1 MDEFSINRLSVML
14 DVDRQTMVRALKD
27 TPADAGTER
36 KPLYR
41 VSTAVTALD
50 QHRGKPDRRRKPGN
64 GRTEVLSGTAAAEA
78 AVAFERYDVAYDAMT
93 KLPTL
98 QARRDAAYKLQP
110 LAKQMLEL
118 MHSRDV
124 ECDLHPEHVELKN
137 QAVTLLLVKGLES
150 PCEWS
155 HSQAWGCFNADDGED
170 TEAA

>member
-1 MDEFSINRLSVML
+1 MDEFSVNRLSVML
-14 DVDRQTMVRALKD
+14 DCDRQTMVRALKD

-36 KPLYR
+36 KPLFR
-41 VSTAVTALD
+41 VSTAVAALD

-64 GRTEVLSGTAAAEA
+64 GRTEVMSGTAAEA

-118 MHSRDV
+118 MHDRDV
-124 ECDLHPEHVELKN
+124 ECDLHPEHVDLKN

-150 PCEWS
+150 PCEWP
-155 HSQAWGCFNADDGED
+155 HSQAWDCFNGPD
-170 TEAA
+170 TEDEEAA

>member
-14 DVDRQTMVRALKD
+14 DCDRQTMVRALKD

-36 KPLYR
+36 KPLFR
-41 VSTAVTALD
+41 VSTAVTALN
-50 QHRGKPDRRRKPGN
+50 QHRGKPDRRRKPGD
-64 GRTEVLSGTAAAEA
+64 GRTEVLNGTAAEA

-118 MHSRDV
+118 MHDRDV
-124 ECDLHPEHVELKN
+124 EADLHPEHVELKN
-137 QAVTLLLVKGLES
+137 QAVTLLIVKGLET
-150 PCEWS
+150 PCSWS
-155 HSQAWGCFNADDGED
+155 HSEAWNYFNGPDVED
-170 TEAA
+170 EEAT